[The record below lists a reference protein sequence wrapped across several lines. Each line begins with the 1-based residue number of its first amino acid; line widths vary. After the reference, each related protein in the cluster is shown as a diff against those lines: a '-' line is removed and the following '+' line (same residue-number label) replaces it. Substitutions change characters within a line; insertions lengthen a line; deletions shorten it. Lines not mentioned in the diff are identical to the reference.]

1 MVSEYVD
8 MVSTTIYSLDTVD
21 MVSTT
26 IYSLDTVDMV
36 SEYNNLFTGYGGYGK

>member
-1 MVSEYVD
+1 

-21 MVSTT
+21 IVSTT

>member
-1 MVSEYVD
+1 MVDMVD

-26 IYSLDTVDMV
+26 IYSLDTVDTV
-36 SEYNNLFTGYGGYGK
+36 SEYNNLFTGYGGYGN